1 MVLLLLTVYVD
12 AFSCVRYRWLK
23 LRDASADLAIIL
35 CQCTLK
41 IPRVEVY
48 ARIEPSVVYSTVM
61 FVQSRP
67 TLCTQGVLC
76 ILEL

>member
-23 LRDASADLAIIL
+23 LRDSGTNLAIIL
-35 CQCTLK
+35 RQRTLK
-41 IPRVEVY
+41 IPRVEFY

-61 FVQSRP
+61 SGQSRP
-67 TLCTQGVLC
+67 TLCTQGILC
-76 ILEL
+76 I

>member
-12 AFSCVRYRWLK
+12 AFFCVRYRWLK

-41 IPRVEVY
+41 IPRVE
-48 ARIEPSVVYSTVM
+48 PSVVYSTVM
-61 FVQSRP
+61 SVQSRP

>member
-1 MVLLLLTVYVD
+1 MVLLSLTVYVD

-35 CQCTLK
+35 CQRTLK

-48 ARIEPSVVYSTVM
+48 ARIEPSVVYSTAM
-61 FVQSRP
+61 SVQSRP

-76 ILEL
+76 ILEP